1 MFSSHYFHH
10 TLKRELSELYI
21 TTVIRAFAG
30 SMLLIFTPLYFFNL
44 GFSIVEILLFAAIS
58 YAVFALSSIT
68 LGAHTVV
75 HFGHERS
82 IALSVPLLL
91 AYNYLLFSLSSTP
104 AYFFLAAV
112 VLGIHNGVYW
122 VAYHSEFAHAQ
133 SRGNVGDEIGFSKIL
148 IGLAGVVAPA
158 IAGFIITS
166 SGFGAVLITS
176 SIIMVLGLI
185 PILKTPEIWKSG
197 TVSSYAILRMFTDP
211 RYSKDVVGH
220 MASGEDVI
228 ASFIWPLF
236 LFFII
241 PSYQDIGLLTTFA
254 TLFTFLLFLWVGK
267 QSNYTN
273 HTRPLISRIGG
284 LITFSWLARLL
295 ALTPFSALITDTLYK
310 ISAHTLSIPLTA
322 LVYQKEK
329 TKEIIEYT
337 AFWMASL
344 SFGKMITALLAAL
357 VVYYTHNLVYTF
369 ILAALLSLLYFV
381 WSDAITKK
389 FIVTT

>member
-21 TTVIRAFAG
+21 TTVIRAFAS

-44 GFSIVEILLFAAIS
+44 GFSIVEILLFVAIS
-58 YAVFALSSIT
+58 YASFALSSIT

-91 AYNYLLFSLSSTP
+91 AYNFLLYSLSSTP
-104 AYFFLAAV
+104 AFFFLAAV
-112 VLGIHNGVYW
+112 VHGIYCGVYW
-122 VAYHSEFAHAQ
+122 VAYHSEFDHAQ

-148 IGLAGVVAPA
+148 IGLAGVIAPA

-166 SGFGAVLITS
+166 SGFGAVLIIS

-211 RYSKDVVGH
+211 RYSKDVVGYL
-220 MASGEDVI
+220 ASGEDII

-241 PSYQDIGLLTTFA
+241 PSYRDVGLLTTFA

-267 QSNYTN
+267 QSNYIN

-284 LITFSWLARLL
+284 IITFSWLARLL
-295 ALTPFSALITDTLYK
+295 AITPFSALLTDTLYK

-322 LVYQKEK
+322 MIYRKEK

-344 SFGKMITALLAAL
+344 SLGKMITALLAAL
-357 VVYYTHNLVYTF
+357 VVFYTHNLVYTF

-381 WSDAITKK
+381 WSDGMTKKITITK
-389 FIVTT
+389 

>member
-10 TLKRELSELYI
+10 TLTRELSELYI
-21 TTVIRAFAG
+21 TTIIRAFAG
-30 SMLLIFTPLYFFNL
+30 NMLLIFTPLYFFNI

-58 YAVFALSSIT
+58 YATFGLSSIT

-91 AYNYLLFSLSSTP
+91 AYNYLLFTLTNSTTN
-104 AYFFLAAV
+104 FFLAAI
-112 VLGIHNGVYW
+112 VLGIHNSIYW
-122 VAYHSEFAHAQ
+122 VAYHSEFAHEQ
-133 SRGNVGDEIGFSKIL
+133 SRQNVGEEIGFSKVL

-166 SGFGAVLITS
+166 SGFGTVLIAS
-176 SIIMVLGLI
+176 SLLMVLGLI
-185 PILKTPEIWKSG
+185 PILRTPELWKPG
-197 TVSSYAILRMFTDP
+197 TVSSYSILRMFSDKNS
-211 RYSKDVVGH
+211 SKDVVGYL
-220 MASGEDVI
+220 ASGEDVI

-241 PSYQDIGLLTTFA
+241 PSYTDIGILTTFA
-254 TLFTFLLFLWVGK
+254 TLFTFILFLWIGK
-267 QSNYTN
+267 KSNFTSN
-273 HTRPLISRIGG
+273 TKPLISHIGG
-284 LITFSWLARLL
+284 LITFSWLARIL
-295 ALTPFSALITDTLYK
+295 AISPFVALITDTLYR

-322 LVYQKEK
+322 FVYQKEK

-337 AFWMASL
+337 AFWMACL

-357 VVYYTHNLVYTF
+357 VVYYTGNLVYTF
-369 ILAALLSLLYFV
+369 ILAALLSMLYFV
-381 WSDAITKK
+381 WSDTFNKK
-389 FIVTT
+389 FIVTK

>member
-30 SMLLIFTPLYFFNL
+30 SMLLIFTPLYFFNI

-58 YAVFALSSIT
+58 YATFALASIT

-82 IALSVPLLL
+82 IALSVPILL
-91 AYNYLLFSLSSTP
+91 AYNYLLFTLTDST

-112 VLGIHNGVYW
+112 VLGIHNSIYW

-133 SRGNVGDEIGFSKIL
+133 SRGRVGEEIGFSKIL
-148 IGLAGVVAPA
+148 IGLAGVMAPA
-158 IAGFIITS
+158 VAGFIISS
-166 SGFGAVLITS
+166 SGFGTVLIVS
-176 SIIMVLGLI
+176 SLLMVLGLI
-185 PILKTPEIWKSG
+185 PILRTPELWKPG
-197 TVSSYAILRMFTDP
+197 TVSSYAILRMFTDKKS
-211 RYSKDVVGH
+211 SKDVVGYL
-220 MASGEDVI
+220 ASGEDVI

-241 PSYQDIGLLTTFA
+241 PRYTDIGILTTFA
-254 TLFTFLLFLWVGK
+254 TLFTFVLFLWVGK
-267 QSNYTN
+267 QSNFTA
-273 HTRPLISRIGG
+273 RSKPLISRIGG
-284 LITFSWLARLL
+284 LITFSWLARILAISPFAALL
-295 ALTPFSALITDTLYK
+295 TDTLYK
-310 ISAHTLSIPLTA
+310 MSSHTLSIPLTA
-322 LVYQKEK
+322 FVYQKEK

-337 AFWMASL
+337 AFWMACL
-344 SFGKMITALLAAL
+344 SFGKMVTALLATL
-357 VVYYTHNLVYTF
+357 VVYYTGNLVYTF

-381 WSDAITKK
+381 WSDTFTKK
-389 FIVTT
+389 FIVTK